1 MPGRVNAGLGPLKSV
16 RFLDTGTERRYIP
29 CAMKD
34 AALLEQWKTA
44 PRVDDIMRYIQKRI
58 DDRRRT
64 GILYD
69 DEIRTELG
77 IWLTEVLADRPA
89 YDSTLQHYMDT
100 LGDWRLQLHP
110 HLGTHRGRIG
120 RIFVWIKHRLIYPPL
135 RWIVEQVE
143 VNAWRQ
149 DRLNLNLMRILEETV
164 VENGRLKARVA
175 RLEQAEA
182 ERSPAPPEE
191 KPGP

>member
-1 MPGRVNAGLGPLKSV
+1 MNE
-16 RFLDTGTERRYIP
+16 T
-29 CAMKD
+29 
-34 AALLEQWKTA
+34 ALLLQWKTA

-64 GILYD
+64 GILFD

-89 YDSTLQHYMDT
+89 YESTLQHYLDT
-100 LGDWRLQLHP
+100 LGEWRLQLHP

-120 RIFVWIKHRLIYPPL
+120 NLFVWIKKRILAPPL

-149 DRLNLNLMRILEETV
+149 DRLNQSLMRILEETV

-175 RLEQAEA
+175 RLEKAEA
-182 ERSPAPPEE
+182 ERTAPAAEETPAP
-191 KPGP
+191 

>member
-1 MPGRVNAGLGPLKSV
+1 
-16 RFLDTGTERRYIP
+16 
-29 CAMKD
+29 MKD
-34 AALLEQWKTA
+34 AAPLEQWKTA

-64 GILYD
+64 GILFD

-77 IWLTEVLADRPA
+77 IWLTEVLADRPV

-110 HLGTHRGRIG
+110 HLATHRGLAG
-120 RIFVWIKHRLIYPPL
+120 RIFLWIKRRILYPPM

-143 VNAWRQ
+143 ANAWRQ

-182 ERSPAPPEE
+182 ERSPAPQEE